1 MASAAGYGGG
11 RMKYFSEADI
21 KSYLLARGFAEFRA
35 DEVVGEITSTADVRE
50 NVHGEWED
58 NYPILCEFQSLR
70 CNQCHCLVPKK
81 NFCCNCGAIMR
92 EVTK

>member
-1 MASAAGYGGG
+1 MRQYIDRETVR
-11 RMKYFSEADI
+11 RMVYSSRNNLQMQNIFEQI
-21 KSYLLARGFAEFRA
+21 P
-35 DEVVGEITSTADVRE
+35 IADVRE